1 MEISQVRKVFPKALL
16 WVTAS
21 LGPDGKAIFKAKVP
35 DTITSWVAS
44 AFSTS
49 LTSGLGVA
57 PFTSLLKVFMPFF
70 VSLTYPRSVTRHE
83 QFVVQATVFNYLPSD
98 LEVKVTLKGQIEFKS
113 IIIYEN
119 GTEILVTGNQET
131 AVAVKSGEQGVAYF
145 PMLSTALGFV
155 DFEVSA
161 QSTVAADG
169 VYGQIIVKPEGA
181 PVSYNVPVFV
191 NIDSNSTQKF
201 EKSFTFTLPPSVV
214 VGSERARVKASGD
227 LIGSSSLMSFITL
240 PTGCGEQ
247 SLARFAPDL
256 YIAQYLNATGQLT
269 HASKGHIIE
278 VLEAGYQR
286 QLTYRRF
293 DGGFSPF
300 GNYDETGS
308 TWLTALTFRILSEA
322 SEFIYVDPLILSTSV
337 MWIID
342 RQNLE
347 GSFNEFGKV
356 LDKNT
361 QGTGTGPALTAFVLL
376 SLLDAENYVE
386 KEACLKEGGFRCNY
400 YERWGNATEKA
411 RTNLENLVAS
421 NAIGDQFP
429 LALVSY
435 ALSKA
440 KSPASNTA
448 LEKLLTF
455 SQSGGGLLHWEAN
468 STTFEPM
475 QSHYFKW
482 RPPRI
487 QARPIDILITS
498 YAILTYTQLGR
509 IDEALPAVRW
519 LTTQRNAQGGFSS
532 SQDTVVGL
540 QALSAFAAKSLLP
553 ETDLQIVVTA
563 PTPLS
568 TFYVTR
574 ENALYLQITELS
586 GAPQEISISA
596 SGTGF
601 ALVDVDYRFN
611 VASEVT
617 TPSFDVS
624 TVLLDDGI
632 NSFNLM
638 ICTKWLLKKETGMV
652 VQEISIP
659 SGFQPD
665 LSTLGNVAG
674 LKRSERKGGVVAI
687 YFDKIGSSSLCYSL
701 RMVRESKVAKSQS
714 SYVKT
719 FSYYSPDDQSTVFY
733 LPKALRDSNICDVC
747 VGCCPWLLQ

>member
-1 MEISQVRKVFPKALL
+1 NPNKTKLNSPQ
-16 WVTAS
+16 
-21 LGPDGKAIFKAKVP
+21 
-35 DTITSWVAS
+35 
-44 AFSTS
+44 
-49 LTSGLGVA
+49 
-57 PFTSLLKVFMPFF
+57 
-70 VSLTYPRSVTRHE
+70 
-83 QFVVQATVFNYLPSD
+83 
-98 LEVKVTLKGQIEFKS
+98 
-113 IIIYEN
+113 
-119 GTEILVTGNQET
+119 
-131 AVAVKSGEQGVAYF
+131 VKSGEQSVAYF
-145 PMLSTALGFV
+145 PMLSTALGVV
-155 DFEVSA
+155 DIEVSA
-161 QSTVAADG
+161 QSTIAADG
-169 VYGQIIVKPEGA
+169 VRRQIIVKPEGA
-181 PVSYNVPVFV
+181 PVSYNCPVFV
-191 NIDSNSTQKF
+191 NIDSKSSQKF
-201 EKSFTFTLPPSVV
+201 EKSVTFTLPPSVV
-214 VGSERARVKASGD
+214 VGSERTRVKATGN
-227 LIGSSSLMSFITL
+227 LIGSSLSSLMSLITL

-247 SLARFAPDL
+247 SLAKFAPDL

-269 HASKGHIIE
+269 DALKRNIID

-322 SEFIYVDPLILSTSV
+322 SEFIYVDPLILSNSV

-347 GSFNEFGKV
+347 GSFNEYGKV

-361 QGTGTGPALTAFVLL
+361 QGTGTGPALTAFALL

-386 KEACLKEGGFRCNY
+386 KEACLKEGGSRCNY

-421 NAIGDQFP
+421 NAVGDQFP

-468 STTFEPM
+468 DTTVEPM

-540 QALSAFAAKSLLP
+540 QALSAFAAKSLQP
-553 ETDLQIVVTA
+553 GTDLNIVVAT
-563 PTPLS
+563 PTPLA
-568 TFYVTR
+568 TFSVTR
-574 ENALYLQITELS
+574 ENALSLQIKELS
-586 GAPQEISISA
+586 EAPQELSISA

-601 ALVDVDYRFN
+601 ALVDVDYSFN

-674 LKRSERKGGVVAI
+674 VRRSERKGGVVAI
-687 YFDKIGSSSLCYSL
+687 YFDKIGGSSLCYSL